1 MSTPFEIQTLEESV
15 SNKALTFYHFSVN
28 CLKRRYHCVLESSTI
43 DGAALRENVFAGSIM
58 HWVSKFKFRCYLIN
72 QVVHHHG
79 SHSRHRFII

>member
-43 DGAALRENVFAGSIM
+43 DGTTLREKRVCWFNYALGIKV
-58 HWVSKFKFRCYLIN
+58 
-72 QVVHHHG
+72 
-79 SHSRHRFII
+79 